1 MSLMRRT
8 RDEFVFGELFL
19 KIDSMTKTE
28 EDNLISSVVGG
39 EMLRD
44 KWTNGQ
50 MGMSFSISLNTL
62 YVCSPISI

>member
-1 MSLMRRT
+1 MRRT